1 MRLKLIARAVRP
13 APLSDMC
20 SQVFENAAIANLGA
34 ICFVSDGKREER
46 GFSGAAMRAPLFNR
60 KIRILTDFQ
69 VRRIS

>member
-1 MRLKLIARAVRP
+1 
-13 APLSDMC
+13 MC